1 MNFRVWFLVA
11 VLLVPVG
18 PLGAQEEF
26 PIGAWFPG
34 MTEGDDEDQ
43 WAARLDSVKAAGF
56 NTIHAIRGRGEI
68 RASEYNKKGMALAHA
83 RGLKVQLHSWRQPP
97 AWRSSSRN
105 YWTRT
110 FEAEGTDLFDHLIG
124 READA

>member
-34 MTEGDDEDQ
+34 MTEGDDAQ
-43 WAARLDSVKAAGF
+43 WAARLDSVRAAGF
-56 NTIHAIRGRGEI
+56 NTVHAIRGRGGI
-68 RASEYNKKGMALAHA
+68 RTSEYNKKWMDLAHA
-83 RGLKVQLHSWRQPP
+83 RGLKVQLHSWQQPP
-97 AWRSSSRN
+97 QWREHSRN
-105 YWTRT
+105 YWTRPWS
-110 FEAEGTDLFDHLIG
+110 
-124 READA
+124 R